1 MPDTNLYAYKI
12 GNKLYLN
19 ITNRCTNNCT
29 FCIRNFA
36 DGVRGYN
43 LLLSKEPTAA
53 KIIKII
59 ENPAEYEEVVF
70 CGYGEP
76 LIRLKEV
83 IKISQFIKSKNG
95 TVRVDTNGHAN
106 LIHKTSVPPLL
117 KGIVDRISISLN
129 ASSKE
134 EYNKICRPLEP
145 DKAYP
150 SLIEFILQCQENINN
165 VLLTVVSGAGI
176 DINQAIETAKKLNL
190 PLRIR

>member
-1 MPDTNLYAYKI
+1 MPSTNLYAYKI

-19 ITNRCTNNCT
+19 ITNRCTNNCS

-36 DGVRGYN
+36 DGVKGYN
-43 LLLSKEPTAA
+43 LWLSKEPTAA
-53 KIIKII
+53 EIIKII
-59 ENPAEYEEVVF
+59 ENPAEYEEIVF

-83 IKISQFIKSKNG
+83 IEISRFIKSKNG
-95 TVRVDTNGHAN
+95 TVRVDTNGQAN

-134 EYNKICRPLEP
+134 EYNKICLPLEP

-150 SLIEFILQCQENINN
+150 SLIEFISQCKENINS
-165 VLLTVVSGAGI
+165 VFLTVVSDTGI
-176 DINQAIETAKKLNL
+176 DMGKATETAKKLNL
-190 PLRIR
+190 PLRVR